1 MRFGY
6 NILFVLFF
14 WLSAPFYFLK
24 MWRRGN
30 WRAGFGQRFAR
41 YSPELKTAMAKRP
54 VIWLHAV
61 SVGEVGVCW
70 QLIRALEPHLSAFQ
84 ILVST
89 TTSTGMAELQRL
101 LPPHI
106 LRIYYPADFAGG
118 VRRAMKAIQPR
129 AIILVEAELWPN
141 FLCQAVAAHCPLFL
155 VNARFSKTS
164 FRNYRLFGFFLRPI
178 FAKFCGVGCQQPDD
192 ARRIAELGFR
202 AEALHVTGNLKFD
215 AAQPGPR
222 AALDVRALL
231 RQIGV
236 GEKALLLVAGST
248 HSGEEAILA
257 EMLGRLRGRFPDLFL
272 ILVPRHFERTKE
284 VMRELETRGIKF
296 ICRTD
301 IPAGNPVAPGRFEC
315 LLVNST
321 GELKFFYEQATVVFV
336 GKSLTARGGQNP
348 IEPAALGK
356 PVVFGPNMQNFA
368 SAAQAFL
375 GNQAVVQVQNAVE
388 LEQALAELLADD
400 RRRSELGARAYQ
412 VVQQN
417 LGATKRT
424 VGFIMEGIYPAA
436 AVSDS

>member
-14 WLSAPFYFLK
+14 WLSAPYYFLK

-41 YSPELKTAMAKRP
+41 YSPKLIAALAKRP

-61 SVGEVGVCW
+61 SVGEVGVCL
-70 QLIRALEPHLSAFQ
+70 QLIRALEPHLSGFQ

-106 LRIYYPADFAGG
+106 QRIYYPADFAGG
-118 VRRAMKAIQPR
+118 VRRAMRAIQPR

-141 FLCQAVAAHCPLFL
+141 FLCQAIDSKCPLFL
-155 VNARFSKTS
+155 VNARISERS
-164 FRNYRLFGFFLRPI
+164 FRNYGKFGFFFRPI
-178 FAKFCGVGCQQPDD
+178 FAGFAGVGCQQPED
-192 ARRIAELGFR
+192 ARRMTELGFR
-202 AEALHVTGNLKFD
+202 AEAVHVTGNLKFD

-222 AALDVRALL
+222 AGLDVPALL

-248 HSGEEAILA
+248 HAGEEGILA
-257 EMLGRLRGRFPDLFL
+257 GVLTRLRRRFPELFL

-284 VMRELETRGIKF
+284 VMRELETHGVKF
-296 ICRTD
+296 ICRSD
-301 IPAGNPVAPGRFEC
+301 ISPDGAATPGPFEC
-315 LLVNST
+315 LLVNTT
-321 GELKFFYEQATVVFV
+321 GELKFFYEHATVVFV
-336 GKSLTARGGQNP
+336 GKSLTALGGQNP

-356 PVVFGPNMQNFA
+356 AVVFGPNMQNFA
-368 SAAQAFL
+368 SPVRAFL
-375 GNQAVVQVQNAVE
+375 KNQAVAQVADAAG
-388 LEQALAELLADD
+388 LEAALGELLADEA
-400 RRRSELGARAYQ
+400 RRRELGERARE
-412 VVQQN
+412 VVRQN
-417 LGATKRT
+417 LGATERT
-424 VGFIMEGIYPAA
+424 VKLIVDGIQPT
-436 AVSDS
+436 SGS

>member
-14 WLSAPFYFLK
+14 WLSAPYYFLK

-41 YSPELKTAMAKRP
+41 YSPELKAALAKRP
-54 VIWLHAV
+54 VLWLHAV

-70 QLIRALEPHLSAFQ
+70 QLIRALESQVPGFQ

-106 LRIYYPADFAGG
+106 LRVYYPADFAGA
-118 VRRAMKAIQPR
+118 VRRVMKAVQPR
-129 AIILVEAELWPN
+129 AIVLIENELWPN
-141 FLCQAVAAHCPLFL
+141 FLCEAIADECPLFL
-155 VNARFSKTS
+155 VNARFSEKS
-164 FRNYRLFGFFLRPI
+164 VRNLRLFGFFIRPI
-178 FAKFCGVGCQQPDD
+178 LAKFCGVGCQQPDD
-192 ARRIAELGFR
+192 VRRIIELGFR
-202 AEALHVTGNLKFD
+202 AEAVHVTGNLKFD
-215 AAQPGPR
+215 AAQPDPR
-222 AALDVRALL
+222 AALDVPALL

-236 GEKALLLVAGST
+236 GEKAMLLVAGST
-248 HSGEEAILA
+248 HAGEEAILA
-257 EMLGRLRGRFPDLFL
+257 DIFIRLRRRFPDLFL
-272 ILVPRHFERTKE
+272 VLVPRHFERTKE
-284 VMRELETRGIKF
+284 VMRELETRGVKF
-296 ICRTD
+296 ICRSD
-301 IPAGNPVAPGRFEC
+301 IPAGDPIAPGQFEC

-336 GKSLTARGGQNP
+336 GKSLTALGGQNP

-368 SAAQAFL
+368 FATRAFL
-375 GNQAVVQVQNAVE
+375 GSQAVVQVPDAAG
-388 LEQALAELLADD
+388 LETALAELLADE
-400 RRRSELGARAYQ
+400 RRRSELGARARQ

-417 LGATKRT
+417 LGATDRT
-424 VGFIMEGIYPAA
+424 VRLIVEGMGTATP
-436 AVSDS
+436 